1 LLHFTKLKLTGFKSF
16 VESTEMPVELGM
28 TGVVGPNGC
37 GKSNLVEALRWVMGE
52 TSAKQMRGSEMEDV
66 IFGGTANRPSRNI
79 AEVGLVLD
87 NKDRVAPA
95 AFNEYTDMEV
105 TRKIEREKGSTYKV
119 NGKEVRARDVQL
131 LFADASTG
139 ARSTAMVSQGRIGQ
153 LISQKPAERRHL
165 LEEAAGITGL
175 HSRRHEAEL
184 RLRAAENNMER
195 LDDILGTLET
205 QLLSLKK
212 QSRQATRYR
221 NLSDHIR
228 KAEATL
234 YHLRWVQAEGEL
246 QNSRE
251 TLKTAEETVNE
262 LTRRTATASLTQT
275 QSSSDLPAL
284 REAEVTAAAELQRLS
299 IARDGLVAEEE
310 RIQREHD
317 ECLVRIQQVV
327 GDVER
332 ERTRAQDAVEAIR
345 KLEEEQNELE
355 EARTDQDDVVAK
367 AEGTLE
373 EANALVDDLDDK
385 HTRLTEKLA
394 AAEARRA
401 STERTAKE
409 LNERLRR
416 ILERID
422 ITRAQRTALLGEIG
436 EDDGAGSIDA
446 EFEDA
451 EAQLETLRAEIE
463 HIETAR
469 EETQA
474 TVESAR
480 MAEQEARSRLT
491 GLEAEEKALSNVLES
506 GEPEMFPPLIDAL
519 NVKSGYEGALGA
531 ALGDDLSAPAD
542 EPSAIHWRTLDTYQ
556 SEAPLPEGAERLSDV
571 VKAPPALNRRLS
583 QVGVVAD
590 VETGHRLQPDMVQ
603 GQRLVSR
610 DGWLWR
616 WDGFTI
622 SPDAATGTA
631 KRLEQRN
638 RLAEVRREME
648 NAQTQAEQA
657 ANTTRISR
665 EKVEEANQ
673 KQRDTREAARLAEKR
688 LAVARERQ
696 IALKEKA
703 AARSSRVTAFEEQL
717 ESLNADCEE
726 ISAQAEEADATFA
739 GLPATGEKRGELE
752 ALREELSRRRAHQV
766 DCQSRYTGLSRA
778 AEDRE
783 RRIADINR
791 ELESWR
797 NRQKDASGQIEQ
809 LQARSE
815 ALAAQ
820 QDRLKNL
827 PAEIEKQ
834 RLELAGLVES
844 AERKRSLAADA
855 LAMSENKVSDAARIL
870 RDFEQALGEAREA
883 RVRAEG
889 IVEQNQQ
896 AVDSIIE
903 RVAEKLQAKP
913 ESLRELAE
921 IKDDTKLPDMEA
933 AERRVERLIRERDT
947 MGPVNLRAEQEAS
960 EMAEQIDTLNS
971 EREDLLAAIDK
982 LRKGIAE
989 LNREGR
995 ARLLASFKEVD
1006 EHFQQLFVKLFGG
1019 GKAYLTLTDH
1029 DDPLQAGLEIMAS
1042 PPGKKLQVLSLLSG
1056 GEQALTATALLFAV
1070 FLTNPAPICVL
1081 DEVDAPLDDANVD
1094 RFCSMV
1100 ESIAR
1105 DSGTRFIIITHHRM
1119 TMARMDRLFGVT
1131 MTERG
1136 VSRLVSVDLKEAEEI
1151 RQTA

>member
-1 LLHFTKLKLTGFKSF
+1 MLHFTKLKLTGFKSF
-16 VESTEMPVELGM
+16 VEPTEMPVELGM

-52 TSAKQMRGSEMEDV
+52 TSAKQMRGSEMDDV
-66 IFGGTANRPSRNI
+66 IFSGTANRPSRNV
-79 AEVGLVLD
+79 AEVSLVLD

-105 TRKIEREKGSTYKV
+105 SRKIERDKGSTYRV

-139 ARSTAMVSQGRIGQ
+139 ARSTALVSQGRIGQ
-153 LISQKPAERRHL
+153 LISQKPVERRHL

-184 RLRAAENNMER
+184 RLRAGETNMER

-205 QLLSLKK
+205 QLLGLKK
-212 QSRQATRYR
+212 QSRQANRYR

-234 YHLRWVQAEGEL
+234 YHLRWVQAEDALEA
-246 QNSRE
+246 SSE

-262 LTRRTATASLTQT
+262 LTRRTATASLAQNQT
-275 QSSSDLPAL
+275 ASDLPTL
-284 REAEVTAAAELQRLS
+284 RDAEVAAAAELQRLG
-299 IARDGLVAEEE
+299 IARDGLVTEED
-310 RIQREHD
+310 RIKKEHD
-317 ECLVRIQQVV
+317 ECLVRINQVAN
-327 GDVER
+327 DIER
-332 ERTRAQDAVEAIR
+332 ERSRADDAVEAIAR
-345 KLEEEQNELE
+345 LGTELSELE
-355 EARTDQDDVVAK
+355 NARTDQTDVVLK
-367 AEGTLE
+367 AQEALN
-373 EANALVDDLDDK
+373 EANSQVDELDSK
-385 HTRLTEKLA
+385 HTSLTENLA
-394 AAEARRA
+394 SAEARRA
-401 STERTAKE
+401 SMERNAEE
-409 LNERLRR
+409 LNVRLRR

-422 ITRAQRTALLGEIG
+422 ITRAQRSALLEEIG
-436 EDDGAGSIDA
+436 EADGADSIDA
-446 EFEDA
+446 EFNNA
-451 EAQLETLRAEIE
+451 EAQLSSLRASIDTIE
-463 HIETAR
+463 AEREEAQNTVETAR
-469 EETQA
+469 I
-474 TVESAR
+474 
-480 MAEQEARSRLT
+480 AEQEARSTLS
-491 GLEAEEKALSNVLES
+491 GLEAEEGALSNVLEND
-506 GEPEMFPPLIDAL
+506 EPEMFPPLIDAL
-519 NVKSGYEGALGA
+519 SVNPGYEGALGA

-542 EPSAIHWRTLDTYQ
+542 EPSAVHWRTLNTYQ
-556 SEAPLPEGAERLSDV
+556 NPDALPEGTERLSDM
-571 VKAPPALNRRLS
+571 VKAPGALGRRLS

-590 VETGHRLQPDMVQ
+590 VETGHRLQPDLLQ

-622 SPDAATGTA
+622 SPDAATGAA
-631 KRLEQRN
+631 KRMEQRN
-638 RLAEVRREME
+638 RLADVRWGME
-648 NAQTQAEQA
+648 NARSQADEA
-657 ANTTRISR
+657 ANTTATAR
-665 EKVEEANQ
+665 EKVDQAGE
-673 KQRDTREAARLAEKR
+673 KQREAREAARLAEKR
-688 LAVARERQ
+688 LAIARERQ

-703 AARSSRVTAFEEQL
+703 AARSSRVASFEEQL
-717 ESLNADCEE
+717 EALNTDRDEL
-726 ISAQAEEADATFA
+726 STQAQNADATFA
-739 GLPATGEKRGELE
+739 ALPATAEQRGELE
-752 ALREELSRRRAHQV
+752 AVREELSKRRSTQV
-766 DCQSRYTGLSRA
+766 DCQSRYTGLSQA

-783 RRIADINR
+783 NRITDINS
-791 ELESWR
+791 ELESWN

-809 LQARSE
+809 LQARGE
-815 ALAAQ
+815 ALGAQ
-820 QDRLKNL
+820 QERLKNL
-827 PAEIEKQ
+827 PSEIEKQ
-834 RLELAGLVES
+834 RIELTELVEVS
-844 AERKRSLAADA
+844 ERKRSQAADA
-855 LAMSENKVSDAARIL
+855 LAASENKVNDAARIL

-889 IVEQNQQ
+889 IVAQNKQ

-903 RVAEKLQAKP
+903 RVAEKLQTRP
-913 ESLRELAE
+913 ESLHELAE
-921 IKDDTKLPDMEA
+921 ITDATKLPDMEA

-947 MGPVNLRAEQEAS
+947 MGPVNLRAEQEAT
-960 EMAEQIDTLNS
+960 EMGEQIDSLIS
-971 EREDLLAAIDK
+971 ERDDLLAAIDK

-1006 EHFQQLFVKLFGG
+1006 EHFQELFIKLFGG
-1019 GKAYLTLTDH
+1019 GKAHLSLTEH

-1081 DEVDAPLDDANVD
+1081 DEVDASLDDANVD

-1100 ESIAR
+1100 ENIAR
-1105 DSGTRFIIITHHRM
+1105 ETGTRFIIITHHRM
-1119 TMARMDRLFGVT
+1119 TMTRMDRLFGVT